1 MAEAGGSSVTAGWEE
16 SVSGGVEGSL
26 IITHE
31 RRKGSLVDGEKLH
44 WASFFF
50 PPNSVPINTTDVH
63 LCTKPQ
69 THLAL
74 GAIESPHCVRISH
87 S

>member
-1 MAEAGGSSVTAGWEE
+1 MTAGWEE
-16 SVSGGVEGSL
+16 SVCWGVRRGL
-26 IITHE
+26 IITNE
-31 RRKGSLVDGEKLH
+31 RRKGSLVDREKLH

-50 PPNSVPINTTDVH
+50 PNSVPINRTDVH
-63 LCTKPQ
+63 LCNKLQ

-74 GAIESPHCVRISH
+74 GAIESPQCVRISH